1 MKNVASCSFGKD
13 SLAAIIVSEE
23 HGVHIDEAIYCR
35 IMFDDQISAELP
47 EHEEFIHEVAIPTLE
62 KRYGIKTTIVQGS
75 YSYKDYFYKQYE
87 KGGKIGKIWGFPFLR
102 GPWCNTRLKT
112 RPLKKY
118 TKTIGT
124 YTEVV
129 GIAADEKKRIGRK
142 TVQGKFLPL
151 VEYGVTEKQA
161 FEICKRGGCCPLL
174 TAEEERGLGAGFVT
188 ISGFQSCGGCGKNT
202 RNYGWNCWNWIKKA
216 LAHSNQKKPFT
227 TSKSGFQKKNCNY
240 RFSISRRKG
249 WSTWERL
256 TGNARIAGRIWTRA
270 NLAIARIRSGT
281 RARRRSRKSHYRE
294 CA

>member
-1 MKNVASCSFGKD
+1 MKKVASCSFGKD

-75 YSYKDYFYKQYE
+75 YSYKDCFYKQYE
-87 KGGKIGKIWGFPFLR
+87 KGGKIGKIWDFPFLR

-118 TKTIGT
+118 TKTIGA

-161 FEICKRGGCCPLL
+161 FEICERAGLLSPAYNGGRMRLGCWFCHNQRISELRRLRKEHPELWLELLELDKESPCTFKPEKTVHDLEKRFS
-174 TAEEERGLGAGFVT
+174 EEELQLSLFD
-188 ISGFQSCGGCGKNT
+188 
-202 RNYGWNCWNWIKKA
+202 
-216 LAHSNQKKPFT
+216 FT
-227 TSKSGFQKKNCNY
+227 
-240 RFSISRRKG
+240 
-249 WSTWERL
+249 
-256 TGNARIAGRIWTRA
+256 
-270 NLAIARIRSGT
+270 
-281 RARRRSRKSHYRE
+281 
-294 CA
+294 

>member
-1 MKNVASCSFGKD
+1 MKKVASCSFGKD

-35 IMFDDQISAELP
+35 VMFDDQISAELP

-62 KRYGIKTTIVQGS
+62 KRYGIKTIIVQGS
-75 YSYKDYFYKQYE
+75 YSYKDCFYKQYE

-118 TKTIGT
+118 TKTIGA

-129 GIAADEKKRIGRK
+129 GIAADEKKRIDRK

-161 FEICKRGGCCPLL
+161 FEICKRGG
-174 TAEEERGLGAGFVT
+174 GAFPCL
-188 ISGFQSCGGCGKNT
+188 Q
-202 RNYGWNCWNWIKKA
+202 
-216 LAHSNQKKPFT
+216 
-227 TSKSGFQKKNCNY
+227 
-240 RFSISRRKG
+240 RRKNAAWVLVLPQSENFG
-249 WSTWERL
+249 IAAVTER
-256 TGNARIAGRIWTRA
+256 TPGTMVGTAGI
-270 NLAIARIRSGT
+270 G
-281 RARRRSRKSHYRE
+281 
-294 CA
+294 